1 MHVSSFHRRSV
12 RVRRDDPEPRLAELL
27 NDPVMLTLM
36 NRDRVDR
43 RSLETLIDSA
53 RRRLGLLTR
62 AQYFE
67 AALFAECRA

>member
-1 MHVSSFHRRSV
+1 MPVSSSRRRSV
-12 RVRRDDPEPRLAELL
+12 RIRRDDPEPRLSELL
-27 NDPVMLTLM
+27 NDPVLLTLM

-53 RRRLGLLTR
+53 RQRIGLPTR